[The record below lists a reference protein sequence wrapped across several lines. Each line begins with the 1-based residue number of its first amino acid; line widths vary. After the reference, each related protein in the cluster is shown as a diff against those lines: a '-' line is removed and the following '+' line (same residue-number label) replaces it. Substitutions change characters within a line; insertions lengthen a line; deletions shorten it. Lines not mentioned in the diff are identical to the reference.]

1 MFHYFIIIN
10 NSTMFPVTKVY
21 SDNNGNTRFED
32 ISIPLRDAGKI
43 GKLSEGD
50 GCIVDFLNIQRFA
63 NSKTK

>member
-1 MFHYFIIIN
+1 
-10 NSTMFPVTKVY
+10 MFPVTKMF
-21 SDNNGNTRFED
+21 SDNNGDTRFED